1 MGVPSRLT
9 EMQRKFAETLI
20 LHEGRKFDYECAI
33 EAGYATDNARPM
45 ASRLQNPEY
54 SPLVVKYIGELR
66 EEQRNRF
73 KVNYGRH
80 VTELAKIRDQALK
93 HRSFSAAANAEHMRG
108 KASGLY
114 VEQKHI
120 LHGKL
125 DDDKDEQEMNKE
137 IAELLKSN
145 RKIINI
151 TPEDVIDIEATDESK
166 QLPQPL
172 TPIKTK
178 SDQDS
183 TS

>member
-1 MGVPSRLT
+1 M
-9 EMQRKFAETLI
+9 
-20 LHEGRKFDYECAI
+20 
-33 EAGYATDNARPM
+33 
-45 ASRLQNPEY
+45 
-54 SPLVVKYIGELR
+54 
-66 EEQRNRF
+66 
-73 KVNYGRH
+73 NYGRH

-108 KASGLY
+108 KAGGLY

-151 TPEDVIDIEATDESK
+151 TPEDVIDAKSIDESQESPK
-166 QLPQPL
+166 LPS
-172 TPIKTK
+172 TNK
-178 SDQDS
+178 SEDDPDS

>member
-1 MGVPSRLT
+1 M
-9 EMQRKFAETLI
+9 
-20 LHEGRKFDYECAI
+20 
-33 EAGYATDNARPM
+33 
-45 ASRLQNPEY
+45 
-54 SPLVVKYIGELR
+54 
-66 EEQRNRF
+66 
-73 KVNYGRH
+73 NYGRH

-108 KASGLY
+108 KAGGLY

-166 QLPQPL
+166 QLPASPSP
-172 TPIKTK
+172 TKTK